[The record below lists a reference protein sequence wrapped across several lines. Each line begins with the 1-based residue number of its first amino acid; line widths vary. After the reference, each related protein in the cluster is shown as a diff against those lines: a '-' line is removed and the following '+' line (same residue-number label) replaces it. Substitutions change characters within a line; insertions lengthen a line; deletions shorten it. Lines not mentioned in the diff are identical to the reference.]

1 MKYQL
6 PSAPKVYVDVIDD
19 EDVLLMMEEW
29 QEAVASGCSGLRLHL
44 FVEVHLR
51 GQKIIPFVEGIVIF
65 R

>member
-29 QEAVASGCSGLRLHL
+29 REAVASGCSGLRLHI
-44 FVEVHLR
+44 FVEVR
-51 GQKIIPFVEGIVIF
+51 VRKQTIISFVADIILF
-65 R
+65 W